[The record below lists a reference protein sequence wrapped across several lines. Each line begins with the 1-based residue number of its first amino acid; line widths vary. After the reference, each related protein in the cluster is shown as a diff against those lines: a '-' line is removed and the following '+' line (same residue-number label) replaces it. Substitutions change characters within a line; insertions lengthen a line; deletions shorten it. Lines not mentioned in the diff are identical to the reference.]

1 MMLYKRY
8 VDVIT
13 LIDRQGK
20 LKPLILI
27 WEDGLQYPI
36 DRILEVRNAMSEVG
50 GCGILYRCRIQN
62 AERKLFYER
71 NRWFIESTKP

>member
-1 MMLYKRY
+1 MLYKRY

-13 LIDRQGK
+13 LVDREGK

-27 WEDGLQYPI
+27 WENGLQYPI
-36 DRILEVRNAMSEVG
+36 DRILEVRNATSEVG
-50 GCGILYRCRIQN
+50 GCGILYRCHIGSQ
-62 AERKLFYER
+62 ERRLFYEK